1 MLRLWSRRT
10 ILRDNILGITEPTIR
25 RLARRGGVKRI
36 FSLLYEETRGEGNHH
51 TGRDFDVHG
60 NAKCKTVTAL
70 DALKSEKKGSR
81 EQRRTERTLTA
92 ERLLLP
98 GELAKHAV
106 SKGTKKVTKYTSS
119 K

>member
-1 MLRLWSRRT
+1 MSRS
-10 ILRDNILGITEPTIR
+10 
-25 RLARRGGVKRI
+25 A
-36 FSLLYEETRGEGNHH
+36 EGNRHS
-51 TGRDFDVHG
+51 GRNPDVHR
-60 NAKCKTVTAL
+60 NAKCKTVTAS

-81 EQRRTERTLTA
+81 EQRRTERTLIA

-98 GELAKHAV
+98 GELTKHAV